1 MNIAKEVFEWIILKD
16 IFSKILY
23 AVILALLFLA
33 PLERL
38 DVAKLLPVE
47 AVAIYLE
54 EGEVV
59 LETDSEDQGRGDTVQ
74 AALENLKQ
82 NATKIIYLDTAR
94 YLLVAENAQAQAQEL
109 LQYLKPSV
117 QQGIYAGGDVK
128 EEAKYLD
135 AHSESAKPNANN

>member
-1 MNIAKEVFEWIILKD
+1 MRR
-16 IFSKILY
+16 ILY
-23 AVILALLFLA
+23 GVILLA
-33 PLERL
+33 AFFAPVERL

-54 EGEVV
+54 EGAVV
-59 LETDSEDQGRGDTVQ
+59 LETDSEERGRGDTVQ

-117 QQGIYAGGDVK
+117 RQGTYAGGDVK

>member
-1 MNIAKEVFEWIILKD
+1 MRR
-16 IFSKILY
+16 ILY
-23 AVILALLFLA
+23 GVILLA
-33 PLERL
+33 AFFAPVERL

-54 EGEVV
+54 EGAIA
-59 LETDSEDQGRGDTVQ
+59 LETDTENKGRGSTVQ
-74 AALENLKQ
+74 EALKNLKE
-82 NATKIIYLDTAR
+82 NTTKIIYLDTAR

-109 LQYLKPSV
+109 LQYLKPNV
-117 QQGIYAGGDVK
+117 RQGTYGGGDIK

>member
-1 MNIAKEVFEWIILKD
+1 MRR
-16 IFSKILY
+16 ILY
-23 AVILALLFLA
+23 AVILLAALFA
-33 PLERL
+33 PVERL

-54 EGEVV
+54 EGAIA
-59 LETDSEDQGRGDTVQ
+59 LETDTENKGRGSTVQ
-74 AALENLKQ
+74 EALKNLKE
-82 NATKIIYLDTAR
+82 NTTKIIYLDTAR

-109 LQYLKPSV
+109 LQYLKPNV
-117 QQGIYAGGDVK
+117 RQGTYGGGDIK